1 MPRVQLLRLLVKVLS
16 ELVIAFVSTTKV
28 SYTCFPGLLFFLLQ
42 FDVIRLVLKQY
53 CRVLGADDHL
63 RKLRHFVRAWLWH
76 V

>member
-1 MPRVQLLRLLVKVLS
+1 MPRVQLLRLPVKVLS

-42 FDVIRLVLKQY
+42 FKQY